1 MAGGFGETGD
11 LSAINGE
18 QRCITVFARFHLDEN
33 DQGAALGY
41 NIYFAAMRGIG
52 MGEDLPAGHAQKEAC
67 EKFRFQP
74 EATGA
79 ATIRAGAFVAQPSP
93 PSASAESWIAR
104 A

>member
-1 MAGGFGETGD
+1 
-11 LSAINGE
+11 
-18 QRCITVFARFHLDEN
+18 
-33 DQGAALGY
+33 
-41 NIYFAAMRGIG
+41 MRGIG